1 MSASAADTKVIGD
14 VARWLNEVVIGLNLC
29 PFSGKP
35 TLENRVRFFVSAATD
50 DEKLLQD
57 LQQEMELL
65 DQKPASEDFF
75 DYNQFLNWTNQ
86 LLKRNRWVG
95 VYQLATFHPQY
106 CFAHVEPDDAENLT
120 NRAPYPI
127 LHIIREASLEKALEY
142 FADVEEIPEVN
153 KARVE
158 SLSSE
163 EKQKLFPYL
172 FGLAEFCEYF
182 YQRNEQSLAHYV
194 DYALI
199 LHLKINKNLSADI
212 IIAAVKWCCAY
223 AIKVAC

>member
-1 MSASAADTKVIGD
+1 MSAPAADAKVVAD

-35 TLENRVRFFVSAATD
+35 TRENRVHFFVSNATD
-50 DEKLLQD
+50 DEMLLQD
-57 LQQEMELL
+57 LQLQMELL
-65 DQKPASEDFF
+65 DQKQVSEIETTLVIVPHHLQDFF

-106 CFAHVEPDDAENLT
+106 CFAQAQPDDAENLT

-158 SLSSE
+158 NLTAE
-163 EKQKLFPYL
+163 EKQNLFPYL
-172 FGLAEFCEYF
+172 FS
-182 YQRNEQSLAHYV
+182 R
-194 DYALI
+194 
-199 LHLKINKNLSADI
+199 
-212 IIAAVKWCCAY
+212 
-223 AIKVAC
+223 

>member
-1 MSASAADTKVIGD
+1 MGVQDLDAKVHDEKIVAD

-35 TLENRVRFFVSAATD
+35 TRENRVRFFVSHATD
-50 DEKLLQD
+50 DELLLQD
-57 LQQEMELL
+57 LQHEMELL
-65 DQKPASEDFF
+65 DEKPASEIETTLVIVPNHLQDFF

-95 VYQLATFHPQY
+95 VYQLATFHPDY
-106 CFAHVEPDDAENLT
+106 CFADAEPEDAENLT

-142 FADVEEIPEVN
+142 FADVEDIPEVN
-153 KARVE
+153 KTRVE
-158 SLSSE
+158 GLTAE

-172 FGLAEFCEYF
+172 FM
-182 YQRNEQSLAHYV
+182 R
-194 DYALI
+194 
-199 LHLKINKNLSADI
+199 
-212 IIAAVKWCCAY
+212 
-223 AIKVAC
+223 

>member
-1 MSASAADTKVIGD
+1 MHAHAADTKIVAD

-35 TLENRVRFFVSAATD
+35 TRENRVRFFVSHATD
-50 DEKLLQD
+50 DETLLQD

-65 DQKPASEDFF
+65 DQKPASEIETTLVIVPDHLQDFF

-95 VYQLATFHPQY
+95 VYQLATFHPNY
-106 CFAHVEPDDAENLT
+106 CFALAELEDAENLT

-142 FADVEEIPEVN
+142 FADVEEIPEIN
-153 KARVE
+153 KQRVE
-158 SLSSE
+158 GLTAE

-172 FGLAEFCEYF
+172 FNA
-182 YQRNEQSLAHYV
+182 
-194 DYALI
+194 
-199 LHLKINKNLSADI
+199 K
-212 IIAAVKWCCAY
+212 
-223 AIKVAC
+223 

>member
-1 MSASAADTKVIGD
+1 MNSDAAVIAN

-29 PFSGKP
+29 PFSAKP
-35 TLENRVRFFVSAATD
+35 TRENRVRFFVSSAQD
-50 DEKLLQD
+50 DEALLQD

-65 DQKPASEDFF
+65 DQKPASEIETTLVVVPHHLQDFF
-75 DYNQFLNWTNQ
+75 DYNQFLNWADQ

-95 VYQLATFHPQY
+95 VYQLATFHPDY
-106 CFAHVEPDDAENLT
+106 CFADAEPDDAENLT

-142 FADVEEIPEVN
+142 FADVDEIPEIN

-158 SLSSE
+158 SLTAE

-172 FGLAEFCEYF
+172 FI
-182 YQRNEQSLAHYV
+182 R
-194 DYALI
+194 
-199 LHLKINKNLSADI
+199 
-212 IIAAVKWCCAY
+212 
-223 AIKVAC
+223 

>member
-1 MSASAADTKVIGD
+1 MSAPAADTMVIVD

-35 TLENRVRFFVSAATD
+35 TRENRVRFFVSAATD
-50 DEKLLQD
+50 DEMLLHD
-57 LQQEMELL
+57 LQQEIELL
-65 DQKPASEDFF
+65 DQKPASEIETTLVIVPQHLQDFF
-75 DYNQFLNWTNQ
+75 DYNQFLNWADQ

-106 CFAHVEPDDAENLT
+106 CFAHAEPDDTENLT

-142 FADVEEIPEVN
+142 FADVKEIPEVN
-153 KARVE
+153 KTRVE
-158 SLSSE
+158 SLSAE

-172 FGLAEFCEYF
+172 FG
-182 YQRNEQSLAHYV
+182 R
-194 DYALI
+194 
-199 LHLKINKNLSADI
+199 
-212 IIAAVKWCCAY
+212 
-223 AIKVAC
+223 